1 MFQENLVKV
10 LDEIKIQILTR
21 LKVKTLNEILGNEAV
36 LMQFEAHLQT
46 YGSALPE
53 SQRIA
58 MFLIVHP
65 EKFRRTA
72 MTPLYTSRKHM
83 LIASYGKEFRQM
95 SLQRLAGRSMS
106 IDMDIGSELGDN
118 LRSCS
123 LSRVA

>member
-1 MFQENLVKV
+1 MQFQ
-10 LDEIKIQILTR
+10 IR
-21 LKVKTLNEILGNEAV
+21 LEVKTLNEVLSNEAV
-36 LMQFEAHLQT
+36 IMQFEAHLQS
-46 YGSALPE
+46 YGSSLPE
-53 SQRIA
+53 SQRIG

-72 MTPLYTSRKHM
+72 MTPLFTSRKHL

-106 IDMDIGSELGDN
+106 IDSDVGADLGAN
-118 LRSCS
+118 LRTCS